1 MTIATSPEF
10 GASPNLVRKFHDQF
24 KLSPCVIH
32 IDDLAAA
39 ADRLAASIAA
49 NPPWA
54 VQGTLRA
61 IWAAQDLGSLGGR
74 SIATALLS
82 TATDKDALRSGTEQ
96 FDSGGRVE
104 PRIR

>member
-1 MTIATSPEF
+1 M
-10 GASPNLVRKFHDQF
+10 GLVTEVV
-24 KLSPCVIH
+24 PAA
-32 IDDLAAA
+32 DLAGAA
-39 ADRLAASIAA
+39 AGLAASIAA

-61 IWAAQDLGSLGGR
+61 IWAAQDLGPLGAR

-96 FDSGGRVE
+96 FTSGGRVE